1 MSPQYNTSISKDD
14 IISTIEAMM
23 HQERS
28 AYETKNYFA
37 PLHSEFETG
46 VDSTCRSKMAEWC
59 YRIVDF
65 CKFERES
72 VAIAMS
78 LLDRYL
84 SSDAGREALCDK
96 TAFQLV
102 AMTCLYTAVK
112 VHEPEALTPTVMARL
127 SQSMY
132 TSKDF
137 EQCEVE
143 LLQAL
148 KWRVNPPTAM
158 AFVRNFLAVIPETML
173 DEFDRTAVME
183 SAKHQIE
190 QSVNDSNFLGLNAS
204 TIALGGL
211 ENAMSCVDINQNEI
225 LDIMYEVAGVDKQP
239 EDVTG
244 MLSLSGSTSSC
255 IPRPPTVKRNYST
268 GSTRSPRSVTQH

>member
-1 MSPQYNTSISKDD
+1 
-14 IISTIEAMM
+14 MM

-37 PLHSEFETG
+37 PLHSELETD

-84 SSDAGREALCDK
+84 SSGAGREALSDR

-112 VHEPEALTPTVMARL
+112 VHEPEALTPNVMVRL

-137 EQCEVE
+137 EQCEAE

-158 AFVRNFLAVIPETML
+158 AFVRNFLALIPETML
-173 DEFDRTAVME
+173 DEFDRSAVVE
-183 SAKHQIE
+183 SAKYQIE
-190 QSVNDSNFLGLNAS
+190 QSVNDSNFLGLTAS
-204 TIALGGL
+204 TIALGAL
-211 ENAMSCVDINQNEI
+211 ENAMFDANQNEI
-225 LDIMYEVAGVDKQP
+225 MDILYEVAGVEKQP
-239 EDVTG
+239 EDVTE
-244 MLSLSGSTSSC
+244 MLSLNSSTSGC
-255 IPRPPTVKRNYST
+255 VPRPSAVKRNYST
-268 GSTRSPRSVTQH
+268 GSARSPRCVTQH